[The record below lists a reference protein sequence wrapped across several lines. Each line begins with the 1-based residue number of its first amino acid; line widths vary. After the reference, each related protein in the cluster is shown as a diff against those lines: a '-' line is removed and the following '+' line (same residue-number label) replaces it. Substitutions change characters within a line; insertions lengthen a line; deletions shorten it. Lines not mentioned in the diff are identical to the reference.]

1 MRFYK
6 VMAFDTWHNAEYVE
20 WRTSLREAK
29 KTVADWEG
37 CSDPGRY
44 CCRFELF
51 DIPTKKAELLN
62 WLEVHGMGLG

>member
-6 VMAFDTWHNAEYVE
+6 VTAFDTWHNAEYVE
-20 WRTSLREAK
+20 WCTSLREAK

-37 CSDPGRY
+37 CSDPERY

-51 DIPTKKAELLN
+51 DIPTKKAALLT
-62 WLEVHGMGLG
+62 WLEVHVVGL

>member
-6 VMAFDTWHNAEYVE
+6 VMAFDTKHNVEYVE
-20 WRTSLREAK
+20 WHTSRREAK

-37 CSDPGRY
+37 SSDPGRY
-44 CCRFELF
+44 CCRFVLF

-62 WLEVHGMGLG
+62 WLEQYGVGLG